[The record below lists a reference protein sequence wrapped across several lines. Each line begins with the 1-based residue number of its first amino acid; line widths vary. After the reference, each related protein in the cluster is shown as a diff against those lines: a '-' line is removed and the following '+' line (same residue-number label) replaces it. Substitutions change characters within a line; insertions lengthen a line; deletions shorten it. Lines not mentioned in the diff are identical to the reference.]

1 MVNSTVKIMDSKND
15 KIKIGIIGAGVSG
28 CSAAYF
34 LKETFGDNVDIT
46 IFEKTDEI
54 GILCFWRYYF

>member
-1 MVNSTVKIMDSKND
+1 MDSKND